1 MHTPTGVILAL
12 VVKLVL
18 SSQRNGS
25 EQAPLLLG
33 RSLLGAATGG
43 TRDVSVA
50 AEERRVFQSSLI
62 SGKTAGVLGG
72 SLLHELEETG
82 VDRGKGK
89 VQPEHGTEAER
100 QSQNLDIERI
110 RVPGI
115 LFGLAAAVPG
125 AALGFFAGSV
135 FLTRF
140 FTSVLYIWTPA
151 CDTPA
156 YERSGNE
163 SKREWERSG
172 ERGPASGVV
181 MEDGPQTATYHG
193 RLDSHR
199 RRNSEHGG
207 NRDHRARASDIC
219 DDVLIWGT
227 QTGEWAV
234 SDARPANQ
242 ETQRDRQGNGDS
254 GPGPRASRPKGPQ
267 LDSKTVRSTMQTYVA
282 LQRRQPSS
290 PSSSCRWHG
299 RTTQS

>member
-115 LFGLAAAVPG
+115 LVGLLR
-125 AALGFFAGSV
+125 LGRRRARRGLGLLRRLGV
-135 FLTRF
+135 FDQVLHLRF
-140 FTSVLYIWTPA
+140 VHL
-151 CDTPA
+151 D
-156 YERSGNE
+156 
-163 SKREWERSG
+163 
-172 ERGPASGVV
+172 AS
-181 MEDGPQTATYHG
+181 HG

-219 DDVLIWGT
+219 DDVLMWRCRG
-227 QTGEWAV
+227 
-234 SDARPANQ
+234 DNRRARPHLAGG
-242 ETQRDRQGNGDS
+242 TGGRHKVD
-254 GPGPRASRPKGPQ
+254 
-267 LDSKTVRSTMQTYVA
+267 LC
-282 LQRRQPSS
+282 LQCLHHR
-290 PSSSCRWHG
+290 G
-299 RTTQS
+299 KL